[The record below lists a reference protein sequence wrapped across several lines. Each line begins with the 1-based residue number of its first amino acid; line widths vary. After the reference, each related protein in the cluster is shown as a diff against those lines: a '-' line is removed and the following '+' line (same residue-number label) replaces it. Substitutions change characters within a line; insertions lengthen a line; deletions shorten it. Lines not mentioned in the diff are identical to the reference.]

1 MIDSGPTPPPKYGP
15 TLSGGAWFDSLSDA
29 ALDIS
34 LDRKSGPH
42 RMTIVLV
49 EDEIRVLSFIA
60 EALRKEGHVVHPCET
75 FETAAETL
83 STLGHGVDLLIMD
96 RLLGRVDAVSLIPL
110 TRSKCPNARILVLS
124 TINSPEQ
131 KAAALDLG
139 ADDYLGKPFQ
149 LVELSARVRSLS
161 RRPNNDSVRTEKVV
175 FIAKDLQV
183 NALEHKVSVAG
194 KTVDLSNKEY
204 LVLLTLIQHPGRVFN
219 KFQLLDKVWDVQ
231 FDVES
236 NVVEVTIKNLRRK
249 LEAAGSGA
257 EILSR
262 RNIGYWIEA

>member
-1 MIDSGPTPPPKYGP
+1 
-15 TLSGGAWFDSLSDA
+15 
-29 ALDIS
+29 
-34 LDRKSGPH
+34 
-42 RMTIVLV
+42 MTIVLV
-49 EDEIRVLSFIA
+49 EDESRVLTFLS

-75 FETAAETL
+75 YESAVEAL
-83 STLGHGVDLLIMD
+83 NGLGEGVDLLIMD
-96 RLLGRVDAVSLIPL
+96 RLLGRTDAISLIPL
-110 TRSKCPNARILVLS
+110 ARTKCPNAKILVLS

-161 RRPNNDSVRTEKVV
+161 RRPTAESARGEK
-175 FIAKDLQV
+175 FIFVAKDLQV
-183 NALEHKVSVAG
+183 NALEHKVTVSG

-249 LEAAGSGA
+249 LEGAGSQA

>member
-1 MIDSGPTPPPKYGP
+1 
-15 TLSGGAWFDSLSDA
+15 
-29 ALDIS
+29 
-34 LDRKSGPH
+34 
-42 RMTIVLV
+42 MTIVLV
-49 EDEIRVLSFIA
+49 EDETRVLSFLT

-75 FETAAETL
+75 FEVAVETIGAVSAAL
-83 STLGHGVDLLIMD
+83 DLLIMD
-96 RLLGRVDAVSLIPL
+96 RLLGRMDAIPLIPVCK
-110 TRSKCPNARILVLS
+110 SKAPNARIMVLS

-149 LVELSARVRSLS
+149 LVELSARIRSLS
-161 RRPNNDSVRTEKVV
+161 RRAQPETGSERHIHSNGN
-175 FIAKDLQV
+175 LLL
-183 NALEHKVSVAG
+183 NALEHKVMVEG
-194 KTVDLSNKEY
+194 KPVDLSNKEY
-204 LVLLTLIQHPGRVFN
+204 LVLYTLMQHPGRVYN

-249 LEAAGSGA
+249 LEAAGSKT